1 MANKKLTKHLR
12 NEANSLAFIFLNIQ
26 HYKNIISQLLE
37 RFNMISNK
45 IQQNFVKVDKL
56 ILNIKIEIG
65 IKIILK

>member
-1 MANKKLTKHLR
+1 
-12 NEANSLAFIFLNIQ
+12 
-26 HYKNIISQLLE
+26 
-37 RFNMISNK
+37 MISNK